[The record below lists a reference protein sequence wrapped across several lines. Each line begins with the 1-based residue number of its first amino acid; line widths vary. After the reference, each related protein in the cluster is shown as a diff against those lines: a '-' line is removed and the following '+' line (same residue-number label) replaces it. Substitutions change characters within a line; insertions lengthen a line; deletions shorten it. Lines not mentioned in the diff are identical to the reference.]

1 VNYAPIDDDIR
12 RSVATTFPRTFGQ
25 PFRCN
30 PAVADT
36 AEHVALG
43 MMARHGANA
52 AREAAVQLNR
62 MIDRGDLA
70 ARDLWA
76 CVVHVIHER
85 RGANL
90 PSDPDRVA
98 AQ

>member
-1 VNYAPIDDDIR
+1 MNHAPIDDDMR
-12 RSVATTFPRTFGQ
+12 RSAATSFPRSSGRS
-25 PFRCN
+25 FRCA

-36 AEHVALG
+36 AERVALG
-43 MMARHGANA
+43 MIARHGADA
-52 AREAAVQLNR
+52 AREAAAYLNR
-62 MIDRGDLA
+62 MIDRGDFA

-76 CVVHVIHER
+76 CVVHLIHER

-90 PSDPDRVA
+90 VSDSDRD